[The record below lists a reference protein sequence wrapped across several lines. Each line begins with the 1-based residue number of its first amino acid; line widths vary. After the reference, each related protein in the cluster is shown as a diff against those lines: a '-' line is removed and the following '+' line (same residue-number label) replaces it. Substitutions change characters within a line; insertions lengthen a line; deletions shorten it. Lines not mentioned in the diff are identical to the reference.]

1 MGRAVSRHALLAVTT
16 LLLIAAGIA
25 GDARAELV
33 DRDMLRSTEQG
44 VRMSRESMP
53 DACRARQSTAALR
66 GRAGDTPPPRGDR
79 ASPTAGE
86 TIRSGRVRLTRC
98 RNIVAS

>member
-1 MGRAVSRHALLAVTT
+1 MDRAAPRHALLAVTT

-25 GDARAELV
+25 GYARAELV

-53 DACRARQSTAALR
+53 DACRAPVHRSASRPHRRYSAS
-66 GRAGDTPPPRGDR
+66 AG
-79 ASPTAGE
+79 
-86 TIRSGRVRLTRC
+86 
-98 RNIVAS
+98 